1 MMVVIVLSL
10 LRVAASAGQ
19 RITEKWFALLEICCR
34 MESVLRLNLFL
45 LTTCW
50 MLTLAGDRL
59 SAQAAPSP
67 ALAKPLQ
74 DVYLYWRKAMTMRNF
89 NAWKQIT
96 ASHRKTAIQ
105 NRVLSTKGVW
115 PTDIFK
121 LPTAPPSLSGLKLLR
136 ARSLGVTAKL
146 VYFGKVDFGIG
157 GNPTD
162 NILVLSFVHE
172 GRGWKYDTA
181 EFVNLSNLLGV
192 RKQIQ
197 GGDLSY
203 VDGVAF
209 LPDGKRPSQPIV
221 VKRAKYIA
229 KVYAFCPG
237 RDVRV
242 SVNRI
247 SRHRFQ
253 DIQHSEVVVG
263 GAGDGRNE
271 IFYTIKDVPGYIGKD
286 PLTIRVYLF
295 SQINGV
301 KPVKVFQYQVE
312 KGEVPHAKGSSFFN
326 VDGAVARKVLLG
338 K

>member
-1 MMVVIVLSL
+1 MVIVLSR

-146 VYFGKVDFGIG
+146 
-157 GNPTD
+157 
-162 NILVLSFVHE
+162 
-172 GRGWKYDTA
+172 
-181 EFVNLSNLLGV
+181 
-192 RKQIQ
+192 
-197 GGDLSY
+197 
-203 VDGVAF
+203 
-209 LPDGKRPSQPIV
+209 
-221 VKRAKYIA
+221 
-229 KVYAFCPG
+229 
-237 RDVRV
+237 
-242 SVNRI
+242 
-247 SRHRFQ
+247 
-253 DIQHSEVVVG
+253 
-263 GAGDGRNE
+263 
-271 IFYTIKDVPGYIGKD
+271 
-286 PLTIRVYLF
+286 
-295 SQINGV
+295 
-301 KPVKVFQYQVE
+301 
-312 KGEVPHAKGSSFFN
+312 
-326 VDGAVARKVLLG
+326 
-338 K
+338 